1 MVQDMIPQEEAYTMI
16 TTIVGFILFMM
27 TVAVLGCVAV
37 LTWDV
42 AREWHD
48 ESKYKRAQRR
58 KEEGR
63 K

>member
-1 MVQDMIPQEEAYTMI
+1 MVTD
-16 TTIVGFILFMM
+16 IVGFILFMLI
-27 TVAVLGCVAV
+27 VAVMACVSV

-42 AREWHD
+42 AREWF
-48 ESKYKRAQRR
+48 EENKYQRAQRR

>member
-1 MVQDMIPQEEAYTMI
+1 MVRDMIPQKEDYTMI

-27 TVAVLGCVAV
+27 IVAVLACVAV

-42 AREWHD
+42 AREWF
-48 ESKYKRAQRR
+48 EENKYKRAQRR